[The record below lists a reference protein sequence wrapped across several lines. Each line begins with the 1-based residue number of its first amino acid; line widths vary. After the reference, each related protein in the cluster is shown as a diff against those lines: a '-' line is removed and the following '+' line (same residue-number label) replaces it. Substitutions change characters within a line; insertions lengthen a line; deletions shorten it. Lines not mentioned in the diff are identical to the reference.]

1 MPILPEKW
9 SDILPDIVYET
20 TDKRLVSFGK
30 KQIRLGQKYDPNNK
44 HIKAIENGIVPP
56 NGTIGLI
63 PSQETGY
70 DLKSKVLGQGGDY
83 RFHGKFI
90 DGVLH
95 FPGERTNH

>member
-1 MPILPEKW
+1 MSTLPETW
-9 SDILPDIVYET
+9 SDIEADIVYET
-20 TDKRLVSFGK
+20 TDGRLVSFGK
-30 KQIRLGQKYDPNNK
+30 KQIRIGKKYDPNNK
-44 HIKAIENGIVPP
+44 HIKAIQNGIVPSD
-56 NGTIGLI
+56 GSIGLVS
-63 PSQETGY
+63 SQEPGY